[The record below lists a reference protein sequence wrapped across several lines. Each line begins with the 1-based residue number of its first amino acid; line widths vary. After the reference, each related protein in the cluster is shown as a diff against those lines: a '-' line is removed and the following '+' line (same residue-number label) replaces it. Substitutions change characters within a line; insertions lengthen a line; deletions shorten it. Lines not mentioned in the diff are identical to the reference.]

1 MKGHAEHYDKRFRN
15 LQNSS
20 TTHLQRVTTPCMYDH
35 AHGKDDFE
43 TDEELDDICA
53 QITFKNIFLEKE
65 DPIYFDPLTYWQEL

>member
-1 MKGHAEHYDKRFRN
+1 
-15 LQNSS
+15 
-20 TTHLQRVTTPCMYDH
+20 MYDH

-65 DPIYFDPLTYWQEL
+65 DPIYFDSLTYWQELWPYGIESLSTECQDWSVILI